1 VFYKR
6 FDGNIVMAVDGSEVG
21 IRADA
26 LGEEL
31 LVT

>member
-1 VFYKR
+1 MLYER
-6 FDGNIVMAVDGSEVG
+6 FDGNIVLAVDGSEVG
-21 IRADA
+21 ICADA